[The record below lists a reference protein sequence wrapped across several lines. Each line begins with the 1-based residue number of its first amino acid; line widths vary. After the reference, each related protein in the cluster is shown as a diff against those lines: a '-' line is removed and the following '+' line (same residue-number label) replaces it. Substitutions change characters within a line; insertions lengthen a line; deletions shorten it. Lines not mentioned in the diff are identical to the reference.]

1 MLIKG
6 LELFTPDWRRD
17 GPANKKG
24 HGNYF
29 KILLKNNRNRQAPYP
44 APLSIINTMTLQSLT
59 IYLKKCFNIKVICEV
74 LWNAYMLH
82 CCTTLFF
89 SIGSFK

>member
-1 MLIKG
+1 MDQRI
-6 LELFTPDWRRD
+6 R
-17 GPANKKG
+17 KG
-24 HGNYF
+24 HGNYL
-29 KILLKNNRNRQAPYP
+29 KILLKNNKNRQAPYLSP
-44 APLSIINTMTLQSLT
+44 LVLSIINTMTLKSLI